1 MVYFNGMC
9 CISVI
14 CQHELYFSDLSALW
28 ILILCCSDMVYKS
41 SLAESV
47 LLLCS
52 NTLNCN
58 SIVVS
63 EQQNKLQ
70 QHGSKSSP
78 AFVSISVSDWLQEN
92 AYLKRTLQHFSFIKR
107 YVFMFKVCCSTL
119 TDYASF

>member
-1 MVYFNGMC
+1 
-9 CISVI
+9 
-14 CQHELYFSDLSALW
+14 
-28 ILILCCSDMVYKS
+28 MVYKS

-107 YVFMFKVCCSTL
+107 YTVHEQFEFFL
-119 TDYASF
+119 I